1 MVLTDLFAQDG
12 CYGLLLHCILLWYL
26 QRGLWFPPA
35 IHSRTPPPGHPVSS
49 LTGEDKDPAESE
61 ALHVASG
68 LTSCH
73 QALGDGEMMASLDVH
88 VRVPERTVHPSIC
101 TRVCECVGH
110 CRNTGGAWNCFQLK
124 AEAPTTKALAG
135 GVVTRRIS
143 FFFGLCDLPF
153 LRFTFKALLAGRS
166 PQLRISDGK
175 KERCPP
181 PLLSSPLFP
190 SSKKKTEMRKN
201 SPHARLTCHG

>member
-1 MVLTDLFAQDG
+1 MFRLLFVCTAFRDPT
-12 CYGLLLHCILLWYL
+12 CNVALRFHL
-26 QRGLWFPPA
+26 PPTVG
-35 IHSRTPPPGHPVSS
+35 RPLPGHLVSS

-73 QALGDGEMMASLDVH
+73 RALRDGEMMESLS
-88 VRVPERTVHPSIC
+88 VRVRVSAQY
-101 TRVCECVGH
+101 TRACVCIHVCECVGH
-110 CRNTGGAWNCFQLK
+110 CRNTGGAWTCFQLK

-153 LRFTFKALLAGRS
+153 LRFTFKARLAGRS

-175 KERCPP
+175 KERCPL
-181 PLLSSPLFP
+181 PLLTSRPLFP
-190 SSKKKTEMRKN
+190 KN
-201 SPHARLTCHG
+201 KMSARE